1 MRKATVLLSAM
12 VMTVLLLSGMAMAQ
26 DSTAQPVDPPQQ
38 VAQLRQQFEGLT
50 PQQIEAEGYV
60 AEGPCVPSPT
70 GTGAMGIHALNQE
83 LLQAQFPNGEMDP
96 ENPPVL
102 LLDENSNVIGLEW
115 EAADVGQGP
124 MKMFGQTIEIQP
136 GHPGVEEP
144 HYMLHIYFKA
154 DGKVL
159 FGTNP
164 QTAFDP
170 EGVCLEASATAT
182 ASGTASATPSATASA
197 TASATSTAT
206 ASPTATATPAALT
219 ATGGM
224 ALTTGLAVGALAL
237 LVAGGLIAATLVR
250 RS

>member
-1 MRKATVLLSAM
+1 MRKTTLLLSAM
-12 VMTVLLLSGMAMAQ
+12 VMSVLLLPGMAIAQ
-26 DSTAQPVDPPQQ
+26 GSTAQPVDPPQQ
-38 VAQLRQQFEGLT
+38 VAQLREQFEGLT

-70 GTGAMGIHALNQE
+70 GAGAMGTHAINRTLYE
-83 LLQAQFPNGEMDP
+83 AQFPNGEMDP
-96 ENPPVL
+96 ANPSVL

-124 MKMFGQTIEIQP
+124 MKMFGQTIELQP
-136 GHPGVEEP
+136 GHPGAEEP
-144 HYMLHIYFKA
+144 HYMLHIYFKP

-159 FGTNP
+159 FGTDA
-164 QTAFDP
+164 QSAFDP
-170 EGVCLEASATAT
+170 EGACPEMSASAT

-197 TASATSTAT
+197 TSTAT
-206 ASPTATATPAALT
+206 ASPTASATPTALT

-224 ALTTGLAVGALAL
+224 APTTGMAAGAVAL
-237 LVAGGLIAATLVR
+237 LVAGGLMAAVLVR